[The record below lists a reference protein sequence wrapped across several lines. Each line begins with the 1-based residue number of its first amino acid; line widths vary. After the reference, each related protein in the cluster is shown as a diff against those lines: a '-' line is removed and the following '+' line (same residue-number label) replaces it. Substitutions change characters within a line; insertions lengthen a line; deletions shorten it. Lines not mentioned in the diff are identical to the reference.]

1 MEKHTDT
8 VQQIIEVA
16 QQLIFD
22 RGYNAFSYADIAAQ
36 VGIRKASIH
45 YHFPAKSDLVK
56 SVVAHYRS
64 EICLLLNE
72 LDRTVQDPLQK
83 LEQYVEGTGKSMQQ
97 QPRLC
102 LCALLAAEFPTLPE
116 QVRTEVQG
124 YFRDMESWFSRVI
137 AVGREQGVFRVTG
150 PLDAEAR
157 LFIAGIQ
164 GAMLSA
170 RAYSDVDYFFTIARQ
185 LVADLRS
192 G

>member
-22 RGYNAFSYADIAAQ
+22 RGYNAFSYADIAQQ

-72 LDRTVQDPLQK
+72 LDRSIQDPRQK
-83 LEQYVEGTGKSMQQ
+83 LEQYIESTGKSMQQ

-124 YFRDMESWFSRVI
+124 YFRDMESWFAQVI
-137 AVGREQGVFRVTG
+137 AAGREQGEFRVTG

-157 LFIAGIQ
+157 LFIASIQ

-170 RAYSDVDYFFTIARQ
+170 RAYGDVDYFFTIARQ

-192 G
+192 A